1 MTKWVT
7 RIGIACLVITAI
19 AGGVIVNNAT
29 EDRDKH
35 VQVSLATEQRHQR
48 ILAWIVE
55 RNPQATIKD
64 FADFPATLIQES
76 QAAGIDFRLI
86 LALIDKESQFNPRA
100 IGAAGEI
107 GLMQILPNT
116 GLLIAKGL
124 GVDFEAP
131 ARNKSGHPLYSSLGT
146 LGDPRLNVRFGI
158 TYLKGQVE
166 RFGMGPV
173 ALRAYNR
180 NPDHAKQR
188 RSWDRYAEDIGLR
201 LVSLV
206 HEFPR

>member
-1 MTKWVT
+1 MIKGMILMLSLGILASIVLISELT
-7 RIGIACLVITAI
+7 RGGTAPR
-19 AGGVIVNNAT
+19 AT
-29 EDRDKH
+29 TVEA
-35 VQVSLATEQRHQR
+35 QQHQR
-48 ILAWIVE
+48 AV
-55 RNPQATIKD
+55 
-64 FADFPATLIQES
+64 
-76 QAAGIDFRLI
+76 
-86 LALIDKESQFNPRA
+86 
-100 IGAAGEI
+100 GAAGEI
-107 GLMQILPNT
+107 GLMQILPST

-158 TYLKGQVE
+158 TYFKGQVE

-188 RSWDRYAEDIGLR
+188 RPWDRYAEDIGLR
-201 LVSLV
+201 FVSLV